1 MRKFFAKGNM
11 SLSRAIACTLA
22 VVIIATSIPML
33 SWASAQKPNIENSR
47 NIALDMGVINDG
59 VDYTTIYKKTGQIV
73 IEDGKSGTFKNLAY
87 GESNTYNMSARVK
100 INSYTQSHG
109 SIRLRLASGEDGDA
123 IRYVE
128 VCIRPEK
135 QRAILFL
142 YKWNGTGTKEIA
154 KKQETNITN
163 ISKEMLYTV
172 SYANGKVS
180 FWLGEQ
186 QIFDKVDITKGDNA
200 LSDITLE
207 TGFFADACSGTI
219 SNLQIWGDV
228 EAIVAPQFN
237 EHKDK
242 NIIQDVIITNPL
254 TKKSEKPKDSCF
266 VSDKKDTIRCLLNGL
281 QYGKS
286 YNFTTTAFVE
296 DNPDVTYE
304 GLIFKLATASK
315 DDIIYDIEI
324 RVRPNARTAY
334 MFYKKGKT
342 EVVLGSVP
350 NIMVSY
356 GKAND
361 YALEVENNK
370 ITFFKDKVALFYKV
384 DLTQYGFNNIV
395 YDFSIGGEVCAF
407 KYENM
412 RLWGDISVLNAP
424 VFDAET
430 ETNLIQNVIVN
441 DAFSGTTY
449 KFNTASLKSSTKKT
463 GRVDFLG
470 LVLKGDYTFY
480 ANGSFSDNK
489 DKVGEKEYNYEG
501 IIFRIATAEKNG
513 VNCVIELRVRNT
525 RDILIYETL
534 PNGTKEKLIDNIIGK
549 NEFDTKY
556 QYIVEFYKNGKVNF
570 WRDGIAILYNYDLT
584 KQGYKNIQ
592 PMMGVGGEVC
602 NFSLDNMIL
611 VNKDVYIEPSVP
623 AKPEGNGD
631 YADTMQVSSNSV
643 VKYENGTVY
652 STTNATTATALFEYL
667 PFAAN
672 ETYVY
677 GFDIEVEQTD
687 KNWKGPRIIF
697 AKDKDGKSYAL
708 FVTANS
714 LIVARGNKEIAKV
727 PFVREANKK
736 YRIDL
741 LVEPD
746 AVTVW
751 LNNVLQMEK
760 CTTPNKDKATTG
772 IIFENAIARM
782 SNIDL
787 YYTTFKTY
795 VAPVIPKKPVLKNIT
810 TNQYNAADWMSVL
823 LAGKQY
829 GGYFNN
835 KLSSTD
841 DSMAYLYTFENL
853 PITDEMS
860 YYYSATYNVERSTA
874 NWKGPRFI
882 IRKMGENPIYVAV
895 TQASILVLAGS
906 ESVASA
912 PLKLEFGKDY
922 NIVMYSTPT
931 TLSVWI
937 NNECVLENIDLS
949 KYGKLSAKMG
959 LLFELCRAKVTSIA
973 IYGDKVVFD
982 PNYVDEELYN
992 SVYYKMDGI
1001 PKMTGTNLFQNIR
1014 MIDRSGGSIG
1024 ASFDAQNN
1032 IFITEY
1038 KNGVGDVSFV
1048 DAKGSNNLNGLKN
1061 ESGYVFSFTHKV
1073 DGWEADSIGQSGIWF
1088 TLNSSSV
1095 PSTSTSNTIALGISG
1110 DAVMLRVL
1118 KEGKELLKETIPFSR
1133 QNGKEYNFS
1142 VVHGKNWI
1150 KLFVDNELKM
1160 VCTNLPTYNVDF
1172 ACRISNAA
1180 SAFHNFK
1187 LYEFEDSGL
1196 SILETAVNS
1205 DAIPAGKTIYDAQEY
1220 DFPIVKNWPVT
1231 TIVIAALITFNSAIG
1246 IGLVILG
1253 TRKKRQVAKESQEV

>member
-1 MRKFFAKGNM
+1 MKQFCLKEKLTRMRITAV
-11 SLSRAIACTLA
+11 ILA
-22 VVIIATSIPML
+22 VAIVSTCVPIS
-33 SWASAQKPNIENSR
+33 SWASTQRP
-47 NIALDMGVINDG
+47 ALGNDNNAALGMGVINNG
-59 VDYTTIYKKTGQIV
+59 VDYTATYKQTRK
-73 IEDGKSGTFKNLAY
+73 IEIEAGKSGSFEKLY
-87 GESNTYNMSARVK
+87 FGDSNTYHISGTVT
-100 INSYTQSHG
+100 ITSYVESYG
-109 SIRLRLASGEDGDA
+109 SIRLRLASGKDGEA
-123 IRYVE
+123 MRYVE
-128 VCIRPEK
+128 VCVRPQKE
-135 QRAILFL
+135 RAILFL
-142 YKWNGTGTKEIA
+142 YRYAGTGTKEVA
-154 KKQETNITN
+154 KKQVTNLKN
-163 ISKEMLYTV
+163 ISDEMSYTA

-180 FWLGEQ
+180 FWLGDQ
-186 QIFDKVDITKGDNA
+186 QIFDEVNVTQGDNA
-200 LSDITLE
+200 LSELTLAP
-207 TGFFADACSGTI
+207 GFFADSCSGTL
-219 SNLQIWGDV
+219 SNIQIWGDV
-228 EAIVAPQFN
+228 DALVAPQFD
-237 EHKDK
+237 DK
-242 NIIQDVIITNPL
+242 TDSNIIGNV
-254 TKKSEKPKDSCF
+254 
-266 VSDKKDTIRCLLNGL
+266 
-281 QYGKS
+281 
-286 YNFTTTAFVE
+286 
-296 DNPDVTYE
+296 
-304 GLIFKLATASK
+304 
-315 DDIIYDIEI
+315 
-324 RVRPNARTAY
+324 
-334 MFYKKGKT
+334 
-342 EVVLGSVP
+342 
-350 NIMVSY
+350 MVS
-356 GKAND
+356 N
-361 YALEVENNK
+361 
-370 ITFFKDKVALFYKV
+370 
-384 DLTQYGFNNIV
+384 
-395 YDFSIGGEVCAF
+395 
-407 KYENM
+407 
-412 RLWGDISVLNAP
+412 P
-424 VFDAET
+424 
-430 ETNLIQNVIVN
+430 
-441 DAFSGTTY
+441 FSGQTH
-449 KFNTASLKSSTKKT
+449 KLSSGSLNSNKNVT
-463 GRVDFLG
+463 GRADFLG
-470 LVLKGDYTFY
+470 IVMKGDYTFY
-480 ANGSFSDNK
+480 TDATFSDNK
-489 DKVGEKEYNYEG
+489 DLTSGGKEYSYEG
-501 IIFRIATAEKNG
+501 IIFRIASVVKDNTKY
-513 VNCVIELRVRNT
+513 VIELRVRHNK
-525 RDILIYETL
+525 DVLIYQTL
-534 PNGTKEKLIDNIIGK
+534 PNGTKEVLLENISGA
-549 NEFDTKY
+549 NPFDIKHE
-556 QYIVEFYKNGKVNF
+556 YIVNFHKNGTVDF
-570 WRDGIAILYNYDLT
+570 WRNGLPLLYKYDLV
-584 KQGYKNIQ
+584 KLGYTNIQ
-592 PMMGVGGEVC
+592 PMFGIGCEVC
-602 NFSLDNMIL
+602 NFSLENMIL

-714 LIVARGNKEIAKV
+714 LIVARGDKEIAKV

-772 IIFENAIARM
+772 ILFENAIARM
-782 SNIDL
+782 SDIDL

-841 DSMAYLYTFENL
+841 DSAGYLYTFEDL

-949 KYGKLSAKMG
+949 EYGKLSAKMG

-1073 DGWEADSIGQSGIWF
+1073 DGWEADSIGQSGVWF

-1118 KEGKELLKETIPFSR
+1118 KEDKELLKETIPFSR

-1172 ACRISNAA
+1172 ACKISNVA
-1180 SAFHNFK
+1180 STFHNFK